1 MVKKAEKPKNKSGRN
16 QDGTYKKGYSGNPT
30 GEGAGR
36 PSEALSFRQQVKIRA
51 AKDPDLVNDAI
62 DTLIRIANDSSNPQC
77 INAVD
82 KLIKLNGGYDPT
94 ETKAEVSA
102 DVKAGERPLIGL
114 TVDELKKL
122 LGRAE

>member
-1 MVKKAEKPKNKSGRN
+1 MARKVTKPKSKLGRN

-36 PSEALSFRQQVKIRA
+36 PIEALSFRQQVKIRA
-51 AKDPDLVNDAI
+51 AKDPKLVDDAI

-82 KLIKLNGGYDPT
+82 KLIKLNGGYDPA

-102 DVKAGERPLIGL
+102 DVKANDRPLIGL

-122 LGRAE
+122 LGRSE